1 MKNINMKKIYTLFA
15 IAFFSANALAQDFN
29 ANLATAKSSYAS
41 GNLEDARFAMQNM
54 ITDLDISIGKEV
66 LKMLP
71 QKMETYA
78 ANTKSDNVTANTGL
92 AGAIVHRDYGTET
105 KRLNLDL
112 MSNSPL
118 VGSLNAILSM
128 PFIGNSGDGTQ
139 KTVKVQGYKGILQKT
154 VDTETNKTDYTLQIP
169 LNNTLL
175 TFTVPDSNETEV
187 LKMANTI
194 PVSDIAK
201 MVQ

>member
-1 MKNINMKKIYTLFA
+1 MKKIYILIASTILSVSA
-15 IAFFSANALAQDFN
+15 IAQDFSTD
-29 ANLATAKSSYAS
+29 LASAKSAYAS
-41 GNLEDARFAMQNM
+41 GNLEDARFALQNM
-54 ITDLDISIGKEV
+54 ITDLDIAIGKEV

-78 ANTKSDNVTANTGL
+78 SNVKSDNVTANTGL
-92 AGAIVHRDYGTET
+92 AGAIVHRDYGTDA
-105 KRLNLDL
+105 KKLNLDI

-118 VGSLNAILSM
+118 VGSLNAMLSL

-139 KTVKVQGYKGILQKT
+139 KTVKIQGYKGVLQKS
-154 VDTETNKTDYTLQIP
+154 VDSETNKTDYTLQIP

-175 TFTVPDSNETEV
+175 TFTVPDTNEAEV

-194 PVSDIAK
+194 PVTDIAK
-201 MVQ
+201 IVQ